1 MDFSVFMKDSM
12 EAADVIMTLDDEE
25 KVFMASGQSLT
36 PFLSWGDDP
45 SNQY

>member
-1 MDFSVFMKDSM
+1 MDFLVFMKDSM

-25 KVFMASGQSLT
+25 KVFMSSGQSST

-45 SNQY
+45 FNQC